1 MHIHGCLHVKQIKTH
16 TRCQRVNWPHG
27 GTAVLVAGLCLHN
40 ETGDGLMGSCEV
52 PIVKLKSAVRRSIT
66 HGQQLLNFL
75 SDSGRSQRLL
85 WQYLEATV

>member
-1 MHIHGCLHVKQIKTH
+1 
-16 TRCQRVNWPHG
+16 
-27 GTAVLVAGLCLHN
+27 
-40 ETGDGLMGSCEV
+40 MGSCEV